1 MNVKGLAWMKEPLT
15 TRQLVRALRYRRD
28 WGNGDRYWMCKA
40 ADKIEQQEK
49 SLEEAIGALFALIDG
64 VNEELDRLGIPDRKT

>member
-1 MNVKGLAWMKEPLT
+1 MKEPLT
-15 TRQLVRALRYRRD
+15 TRQLVRALRHRRD

-40 ADKIEQQEK
+40 ADKIERQEK

-64 VNEELDRLGIPDRKT
+64 VNEELDRLGIPDLEG